1 MLEGGIGVDYP
12 VAARS
17 FFFFS
22 PVHFYLPSL
31 SPSASLLQFMR
42 HQLRKQSLQIQTA
55 APATSL
61 FYSSFKLNFN
71 LLLHS
76 KSDDTFLS
84 KANLNFLVFSKGRK
98 KLKYTIGAK
107 ALKGSKTGT
116 KSSKKRRAQPTV
128 KCVLQAIDNWLEKK
142 SFLKPGLLSSK
153 ITEQFRS

>member
-17 FFFFS
+17 FFFFFS

-76 KSDDTFLS
+76 KSDDTFPS
-84 KANLNFLVFSKGRK
+84 KANLNFLVFQKEEKTKVYNRRK
-98 KLKYTIGAK
+98 
-107 ALKGSKTGT
+107 GT
-116 KSSKKRRAQPTV
+116 K
-128 KCVLQAIDNWLEKK
+128 
-142 SFLKPGLLSSK
+142 G
-153 ITEQFRS
+153 